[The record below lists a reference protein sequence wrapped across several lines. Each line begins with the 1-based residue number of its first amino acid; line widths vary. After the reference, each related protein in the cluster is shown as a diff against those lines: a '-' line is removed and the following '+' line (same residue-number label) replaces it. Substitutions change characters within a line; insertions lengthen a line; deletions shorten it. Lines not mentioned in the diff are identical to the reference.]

1 MPRASPAGRRRTGPP
16 GPSSTSPGRGRFGG
30 CPRGARSPSSA
41 SGPGRAARGCPP
53 GARGGRAAGR
63 GAGARTER
71 RARSAGC
78 PQKSS
83 DPRSASD
90 EPVLCETA
98 TTRLYRATPV
108 SSVSHVERVAS
119 SAWSVAVPR
128 VGKRSVR
135 LFCCA
140 PTPTVQRTSA
150 PLWGASWMRSI
161 ARFGGWAAERR
172 SPSPRARFDSRS
184 RPRWSPEPEP
194 IRRGAGLWP
203 CPPATVRGWTSV
215 PPLRRWPPTAPPR
228 SASRSAVK
236 RCWWPWAATS
246 RRAGRPRPG
255 GGPSEPSTRRMRR
268 RTGPCRCAPAAWR
281 LRASRRRSRRSMM
294 RSGSRPAWPPEAVWK
309 RRSRPRRCSGW
320 VRARPAGS
328 TSTGSRPGS

>member
-1 MPRASPAGRRRTGPP
+1 MSEIVSSGSRLAISSTKSPPPVGAASSTIRSRVGADAVLDARDLARRERRRHEPAQLRVARRVHRQERLRRLEHLGRRVAELHAL
-16 GPSSTSPGRGRFGG
+16 
-30 CPRGARSPSSA
+30 ARAERLRVARDRADVLVADDRPVVHR
-41 SGPGRAARGCPP
+41 GPGRAARGCPP
-53 GARGGRAAGR
+53 AARGGRSARR
-63 GAGARTER
+63 GAGARSSSSR
-71 RARSAGC
+71 SSAGW

-83 DPRSASD
+83 EPRSASG

-203 CPPATVRGWTSV
+203 CPPATVPAG
-215 PPLRRWPPTAPPR
+215 LR
-228 SASRSAVK
+228 
-236 RCWWPWAATS
+236 CH
-246 RRAGRPRPG
+246 
-255 GGPSEPSTRRMRR
+255 
-268 RTGPCRCAPAAWR
+268 
-281 LRASRRRSRRSMM
+281 
-294 RSGSRPAWPPEAVWK
+294 RSGDGH
-309 RRSRPRRCSGW
+309 RPRR
-320 VRARPAGS
+320 
-328 TSTGSRPGS
+328 PGRRVGRR